1 MPHPFRLASLLATLL
16 LAVSS
21 SASPCV
27 PVPPGLVGWW
37 RGDSA
42 RNAVGPGG
50 GEFRGTARPGPGFSG
65 NGFLFDGVSDAVVIP
80 VPFRIPS
87 QDFTIEA
94 WIRRA
99 DTNLTT
105 RNGMAGKFLASG
117 TNGPAFGLTHA
128 GQLYLRQIGSD
139 PILSTTALRD
149 LAWHHVACVRERDQ
163 VRFYLDGLLATT
175 AACTSQ
181 FHLEGPYAI
190 GGLGTPLALDSS
202 TPKSFGFLGGIDELA
217 VYSGALDGT
226 TIAGIHSAGAAGKC
240 PTGLGNRMVNG
251 DFESPRFRAEDGVGP
266 ETRSV
271 RVRQLPGWEGVGGDA
286 SVDLELQGFG
296 GAQAAG
302 GVQCLDLEGIAG
314 PDGFVWQQRISTLP
328 GQAYRLRFAYAK
340 HPEATASRVRVEVSD
355 SDLAPLEFNQNLP
368 NSRTQPGWT
377 WTTWEFTAK
386 GASTR
391 VRFVGLSPTPG
402 LGMLLDEISV
412 EEVLFVPIPVRNPG
426 FEDLVGTDPTHFGTD
441 GRLLPLHYSTFP
453 INPLDALSFHS
464 AEAIPGWRSLNAGG
478 TFRPSTNQV
487 PLPSPDGHNVAW
499 INGSGAILQ
508 TLPHTV
514 REGALYRL
522 RADLADAVE
531 VPFAGSLIALFGGET
546 LLGESRNRR
555 TPEDG
560 GSVTDLLQVEVPAD
574 SPAIGKPLEIRIAT
588 TSASGFSHSEFDAIR
603 LEESRADARSA
614 CFPLP
619 PTLVAWYGADASSD
633 DATGRHP
640 GRFDSPRYTPGM
652 EGSAF
657 EFDGSNFVV
666 IPDSPDLALNAVTMT
681 AWVYP
686 TAVDG
691 DVDIVL
697 NKEVYGADSI
707 SFEFGIKG
715 PVSVMPNSIPTGNLA
730 FHLGGIQ
737 GLPDHYGGWTD
748 GGAPLPM
755 QTWSHVAVTYGN
767 GVAQTFV
774 NGRLVRRFIALSGTL
789 RSTTG
794 PLVIGS
800 RSEWVAGGNPGV
812 RFNGRVDQVGLFSSA
827 LSSGDVAALHAAG
840 PIPKCL
846 DTGCLRPPA
855 GLATWFRGEGD
866 VSDAMRG
873 RIAQFV
879 SPRYGPGK
887 VGRAFEFDGS
897 NEVVIPDAPEFNGD
911 RFTLETWIRP
921 TAVDG
926 IVDIIANKE
935 AGAGPGLFQFQIG
948 LRGPGGD
955 ATPLPL
961 RQVLFY
967 LDGVTGLPNDHMGWT
982 DGGASVPLGEWSHV
996 ALRVEPTSVSVWV
1009 NGVETR
1015 QLSGLGGSLTR
1026 TTGPLRIGSRDPF
1039 FTGPRPGERFNGA
1052 LDEFSFYTRALAPT
1066 ELIALHASGSIGKC
1080 TDESPASDLSVQL
1093 KTPFQWPLSEDVV
1106 VVAEVLN
1113 SGTRAVDRVSLTNL
1127 FPAGISLRSV
1137 QPSQGTS
1144 TDLAGIVITELG
1156 RIGPGERATVTLT
1169 ARPLLVG
1176 TYDLQARMGQLIPDP
1191 DPLNDAATASI
1202 EVVPLSVDL
1211 APGGLFRE
1219 GTTVDAEVNLLLSAP
1234 INREVVIHY
1243 RTQDGTAKAGRDYV
1257 AQDGAVRIA
1266 PGETFV
1272 TLRIPLID
1280 DRIHERNEEFEVILT
1295 GATGAPLGR
1304 KTTQIQIISD
1314 EPVPQLSLQDVT
1326 LHEGNVGT
1334 QTVEL
1339 RIETDYLSEETLQ
1352 VQYTTTDGTA
1362 TSPTDY
1368 QSSSDTVSIP
1378 PGQAHAVV
1386 RIVVNGDTSPEDD
1399 EWFGVT
1405 LTNPVMAKV
1414 RKGKAVVGL
1423 LNDDP
1428 VPGQVQSFAWD
1439 PITTPVRPGEPFTA
1453 GLVARDGFGT
1463 VVSNFNGT
1471 VSISALPDGKRP
1483 RSLLITEINL
1493 GEDSVEI
1500 TNVGTNAISLAGWT
1514 AVLYDTVSWPL
1525 PVVTLPLPELAM
1537 VAPQGLFT
1545 ILEGI
1550 GTSMFPT
1557 LRTGTAIR
1565 WGHDEAIPNSQ
1576 PGRLMVV
1583 LRSPTG
1589 AVADVVCAG
1598 AAVPTQVWNPVPL
1611 TSQDWDGHA
1620 VPEYVSNPSASLQ
1633 RWGIVDTDAAR
1644 DWEFRAATPRR
1655 LNPGLLLPFTDA
1667 ARLRVSPEAILGFSD
1682 GRWSGPLQVE
1692 GFAESVALLADDG
1705 NRHIGVSSTLPM
1717 VVADDLSVR
1726 LTAMPG
1732 AVQVGD
1738 ILTFTASVTNP
1749 GPSISSNVTVD
1760 IHLDRV
1766 FQQAPVGLSEVFD
1779 LTTSQGTVRAVTY
1792 ATNVSFTSPV
1802 LIHRVSATLG
1812 TLPPA
1817 GSATVTFKARRT
1829 VPLATLGVTNR
1840 VSWAEVTRAE
1850 ADPNP
1855 RNNTATATVV
1865 FAGHCARLPLAS
1877 GDPWWD
1883 RAAWWPAEGNGLD
1896 TLGSNAIT
1904 GSLTAASFGP
1914 GLVGDQAFRFDP
1926 ASSGLE
1932 VPTGPGFTFSADE
1945 DFSIEGWVRLTG
1957 GSTRTR
1963 VALLGNR
1970 RTAEDAGFRLLM
1982 QDGALR
1988 MEARDAQGS
1997 VVETASTPVLAGQ
2010 VDLRD
2015 GRWHHIAAV
2024 VFAGETRRLD
2034 LYVDGNRTAF
2044 AAFQLR
2050 GSLQEPGQPLRLG
2063 GEASMGS
2070 ESGWIG
2076 LLDEVTVHRNALPAE
2091 SIRELVT
2098 AGPAGKCL
2106 SCLSAELIS
2115 PTASGGLLS
2124 RSVALG
2130 RPTPAVLSLA
2140 NSGPFAADTTWIRTE
2155 VLERRGSVTYSSV
2168 ARATEATDP
2177 SVALAEFGP
2186 LSPLARRDLLA
2197 EFTLTTPGTDPLGF
2211 QVLPRTPGL
2220 RHLALPLVGLSWPI
2234 DPDGDRDGLPDG
2246 WEADNG
2252 LSPIDPTDAL
2262 RDADDDGL
2270 SALDE
2275 FSAGTDPRD
2284 ASDTLRLTPPER
2296 GPNGVRFRF
2305 RGKAGRT
2312 YRLLRLQELR
2322 STGAPWLQLIS
2333 RTVEQSSEQDILD
2346 PNPPEGAAFYRI
2358 TVTPQ

>member
-1 MPHPFRLASLLATLL
+1 
-16 LAVSS
+16 
-21 SASPCV
+21 
-27 PVPPGLVGWW
+27 
-37 RGDSA
+37 
-42 RNAVGPGG
+42 
-50 GEFRGTARPGPGFSG
+50 
-65 NGFLFDGVSDAVVIP
+65 
-80 VPFRIPS
+80 
-87 QDFTIEA
+87 
-94 WIRRA
+94 
-99 DTNLTT
+99 
-105 RNGMAGKFLASG
+105 
-117 TNGPAFGLTHA
+117 
-128 GQLYLRQIGSD
+128 
-139 PILSTTALRD
+139 
-149 LAWHHVACVRERDQ
+149 
-163 VRFYLDGLLATT
+163 
-175 AACTSQ
+175 
-181 FHLEGPYAI
+181 
-190 GGLGTPLALDSS
+190 
-202 TPKSFGFLGGIDELA
+202 
-217 VYSGALDGT
+217 
-226 TIAGIHSAGAAGKC
+226 
-240 PTGLGNRMVNG
+240 MVNG
-251 DFESPRFRAEDGVGP
+251 DFESPRFRAEEGVGP

-302 GVQCLDLEGIAG
+302 GVQYLDLEGIAG

-328 GQAYRLRFAYAK
+328 GQTYRLRFAYAK
-340 HPEATASRVRVEVSD
+340 HPEATASKVRVEISD
-355 SDLAPLEFNQNLP
+355 SDLAPLEFNQNTP

-377 WTTWEFTAK
+377 WTTWDFTAK

-412 EEVLFVPIPVRNPG
+412 EEVLFVPIPVQNPG
-426 FEDLVGTDPTHFGTD
+426 FEDLDGTDPTHFGTD

-453 INPLDALSFHS
+453 NNPLDALSFHS

-478 TFRPSTNQV
+478 TFRPSTQQV
-487 PLPSPDGHNVAW
+487 PRPSPDGHNVAW

-508 TLPHTV
+508 TLSQTV
-514 REGALYRL
+514 REGAVYRL
-522 RADLADAVE
+522 RADLSDAVE

-546 LLGESRNRR
+546 LLGESRNGK

-588 TSASGFSHSEFDAIR
+588 TSASGFSHSEFDGVR
-603 LEESRADARSA
+603 LEESQAEGRSA

-619 PTLVAWYGADASSD
+619 PTLVAWHGADASAD
-633 DATGRHP
+633 DATGRHS
-640 GRFDSPRYTPGM
+640 GRFDSPRYGAGM

-666 IPDSPDLALNAVTMT
+666 IPDSPDFALNAVTMT

-715 PVSVMPNSIPTGNLA
+715 PLSVMPNSSPTGHLA

-748 GGAPLPM
+748 GGAPLPL

-812 RFNGRVDQVGLFSSA
+812 RFNGRVDQVGLFASA
-827 LSSGDVAALHAAG
+827 LSSADVAALHAAG
-840 PIPKCL
+840 PVPKCL

-855 GLATWFRGEGD
+855 GLAAWFRGEGD
-866 VSDAMRG
+866 VLDAMRG

-887 VGRAFEFDGS
+887 AGRAFEFDGS

-911 RFTLETWIRP
+911 RFTLEAWIRP

-926 IVDIIANKE
+926 IVDIITNKE

-955 ATPLPL
+955 PTPLPE

-967 LDGVTGLPNDHMGWT
+967 LDGVTGLPNEHMGWT
-982 DGGASVPLGEWSHV
+982 DGGTSVPLGEWSHV

-1039 FTGPRPGERFNGA
+1039 FTGPRPAERFNGA
-1052 LDEFSFYTRALAPT
+1052 IDEFSFYTRALAAT

-1093 KTPFQWPLSEDVV
+1093 KTPDRWPLSEDVLV
-1106 VVAEVLN
+1106 VTEVLN

-1144 TDLAGIVITELG
+1144 TDLAGIVITDLG

-1176 TYDLQARMGQLIPDP
+1176 SYDLQARMGQLIPDP

-1219 GTTVDAEVNLLLSAP
+1219 GTAVDAEANLLLSAP
-1234 INREVVIHY
+1234 IDREVVIHY

-1257 AQDGAVRIA
+1257 AQEEVVRIA

-1272 TLRIPLID
+1272 TVRIPLID
-1280 DRIHERNEEFEVILT
+1280 DRIHERNEQFEVVLT

-1304 KTTQIQIISD
+1304 KTAQIQIISD
-1314 EPVPQLSLQDVT
+1314 EPVPQLSVQDVT

-1339 RIETDYLSEETLQ
+1339 WIETDFVSEETLQ
-1352 VQYTTTDGTA
+1352 VQYATIDGTA

-1386 RIVVNGDTSPEDD
+1386 RIVTNGDTSPEND

-1414 RKGKAVVGL
+1414 RKAKAVVGL

-1439 PITTPVRPGEPFTA
+1439 PITNPLRPGEPFTA
-1453 GLVARDGFGT
+1453 GLVARDGFGN

-1471 VSISALPDGKRP
+1471 VSISALPAGKRP
-1483 RSLLITEINL
+1483 RTLLITEINL

-1500 TNVGTNAISLAGWT
+1500 TNVGTEPVSLAGWT

-1550 GTSMFPT
+1550 GTSMVPT
-1557 LRTGTAIR
+1557 LRTGTALR

-1598 AAVPTQVWNPVPL
+1598 AAVPTQVWNPVPI
-1611 TSQDWDGHA
+1611 TSHDWDGHA

-1633 RWGIVDTDAAR
+1633 RGGAFDTDAAR
-1644 DWEFRAATPRR
+1644 DWEFQAATPRR

-1726 LTAMPG
+1726 LNAMPG

-1766 FQQAPVGLSEVFD
+1766 FPQAPTRLSEVFD

-1812 TLPPA
+1812 TLQPA

-1850 ADPNP
+1850 PDPNP

-1865 FAGHCARLPLAS
+1865 FAGHCARLPLVS
-1877 GDPWWD
+1877 GDPWWN

-1896 TLGSNAIT
+1896 ALGSNAIT
-1904 GSLTAASFGP
+1904 GSLTAASFGT
-1914 GLVGDQAFRFDP
+1914 GLVGDQAFRFDL
-1926 ASSGLE
+1926 AFSGLE
-1932 VPTGPGFTFSADE
+1932 VPTGPGFTFSADA

-1957 GSTRTR
+1957 GSARQR

-1970 RTAEDAGFRLLM
+1970 RNGEDAGFRLLM

-1988 MEARDAQGS
+1988 MEMRDAHSS
-1997 VVETASTPVLAGQ
+1997 VVETATTPVMAGQ
-2010 VDLRD
+2010 ADLRD

-2024 VFAGETRRLD
+2024 VFAVETRRVD
-2034 LYVDGNRTAF
+2034 LYVDGMRTAF
-2044 AAFQLR
+2044 AAFPLR

-2070 ESGWIG
+2070 EAGWIG
-2076 LLDEVTVHRNALPAE
+2076 LLDEITVHHAALLPAA
-2091 SIRELVT
+2091 IYELVT

-2106 SCLSAELIS
+2106 SCLSAELTS
-2115 PTASGGLLS
+2115 PTASGGILS
-2124 RSVALG
+2124 QSLPLG
-2130 RPTPAVLSLA
+2130 RPTPAVLSLI
-2140 NSGPFAADTTWIRTE
+2140 NSGPFPADTTWIRTE
-2155 VLERRGSVTYSSV
+2155 IPQRQGTVTYSTL
-2168 ARATEATDP
+2168 ARATETTDP

-2186 LSPLARRDLLA
+2186 LAPLAQRDIRA
-2197 EFTLTTPGTDPLGF
+2197 EFTLTAAVTDALGF
-2211 QVLPRTPGL
+2211 QVLPRAPGL

-2246 WEADNG
+2246 WEVDNG

-2275 FSAGTDPRD
+2275 FTAGTDPRD
-2284 ASDTLRLTPPER
+2284 PSDTLRLTPPER
-2296 GPNGVRFRF
+2296 GPDGVRFRF

-2312 YRLLRLQELR
+2312 YQLLRLNELR
-2322 STGAPWLQLIS
+2322 SPGAPWLQVIS
-2333 RTVEQSSEQDILD
+2333 RTVEQPSEQDILD
-2346 PNPPEGAAFYRI
+2346 PNPPEGSAFYRI